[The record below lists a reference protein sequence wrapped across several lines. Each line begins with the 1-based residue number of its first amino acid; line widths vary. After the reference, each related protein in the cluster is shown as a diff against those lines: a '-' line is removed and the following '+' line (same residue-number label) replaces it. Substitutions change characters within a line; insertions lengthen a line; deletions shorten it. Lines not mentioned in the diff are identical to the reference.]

1 MSDVEELKTKIK
13 KLSSRAVTQK
23 MNLHDLA
30 EDLPIDWT
38 NIMSV
43 AQQAYDAYEALEAAR
58 KELKEQEALAS

>member
-1 MSDVEELKTKIK
+1 MSDVEELKAKIK

-38 NIMSV
+38 TIMTV
-43 AQQAYDAYEALEAAR
+43 AQQTYDAYEALEAAR

>member
-43 AQQAYDAYEALEAAR
+43 AQQTYDAYEALEAAR